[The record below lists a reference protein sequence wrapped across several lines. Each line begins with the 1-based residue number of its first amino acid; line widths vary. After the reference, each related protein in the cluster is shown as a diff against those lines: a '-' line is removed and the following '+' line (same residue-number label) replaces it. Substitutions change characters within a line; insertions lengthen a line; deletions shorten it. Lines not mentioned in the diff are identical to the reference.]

1 MFTKTDT
8 QTHTH
13 THTDTHTGCLFH
25 SFSQDVIM
33 APAWMFLIERIKSTD
48 VIMAPAGM
56 LLIER
61 IKSTDVIGS
70 GRDALNRTY

>member
-1 MFTKTDT
+1 
-8 QTHTH
+8 
-13 THTDTHTGCLFH
+13 
-25 SFSQDVIM
+25 M

-48 VIMAPAGM
+48 VIMAPAWM

-70 GRDALNRTY
+70 GMDALNRTY